1 MKLYLYSILW
11 TYDKSSRSLNRSSSK
26 ILSGLKSIILLA
38 LFTTSSAAIA
48 QTLVGQNK
56 NVYKPSGYI
65 PLDKDKTWQKDLNGE
80 WKFMLNGP
88 EDEFFNPQFD
98 VSGWSDI
105 KVPGNWELQ
114 GFEEPIYKEPREGV
128 GLYRRE
134 FTIPDEWNSRKI
146 FIRFEGVLYGFEFW
160 INGKHAGGFE
170 SPFNRSEYD
179 ITNLVNQSG
188 TNVLA
193 VRVYR
198 RYKGWQFDTHDAWA
212 LSGIYR
218 DVLLFSV
225 KEKHLKDLTITT
237 NLNPDLS
244 DAEVQ
249 CKVKIDC
256 PESAWA
262 NLKITGSL
270 SDPEGRLIKKFESPV
285 ESRRDTQSGASISLN
300 VQNPLLWNAETPN
313 LYSLKLSLVEGSD
326 TLHTVIRRTG
336 IRQLSIDG
344 DVLKL
349 NNVSIKLRG
358 VNHHD
363 IHPDAGR
370 ALREEQYREDIELMK
385 RANINAVRTSHYPPH
400 PVFLDLCDEYGI
412 YVICEVPFGFGDKNL
427 YDPSYADILMR
438 RADATIARDKNHP
451 SVLTWSVG
459 NENPITP
466 IVVQTADRVKQLD
479 PSRYRLL
486 PGAQINEKKSPMKG
500 ENLTEFAEKTKFI
513 LHLPES
519 VEILAP
525 HYPYVR
531 EVPGRDRVVNLID
544 LATDKS
550 ITRPVICTEYNHSLG
565 SAFEGLAE
573 RWNVIEKYERLA
585 GAFIWLWA
593 DQGLKRKI
601 GRRKILT
608 DPLDRLTAD
617 ENGSDICA
625 DVWLDSATVL
635 DSHGGFGTD
644 GIVFADRF
652 PQVDYWIARKVYSPV
667 IIPENEFT
675 VHSGI
680 QSVDLEIINRYDF
693 TNLDKLDCA
702 WELLSNGNKIQ
713 SGKLIISAPPHG
725 KGKII
730 FDINLNDELI
740 NSENIIRITFTDF
753 NGRNI
758 YERSVRL
765 IPESGETDFRKIVT
779 AGMTPVKLKSL
790 YDGNIISEYQLGNF
804 VLKVHGAKGRI
815 ELLKK
820 GSEKTLLEGPFVRV
834 SRTPEMSE
842 LRNYPRYNIKFW
854 ETALLSD
861 AIVKE
866 CKLSEESEGSVVI
879 SMKLDFKSLDKDR
892 NNQSILVDMIL
903 VVSPSG
909 FIDLDYTLS
918 PLNANGNFLNLG
930 LAFRLMKEMDEM
942 TWIGDGPYNSYPGQ
956 TDAAEYGIWNIKPK
970 SVTDPRS
977 RYYDGN
983 RTNVGLAYITGDAG
997 SEICFL
1003 NNGYT
1008 ASLEE
1013 SNGGEIFLQ
1022 ILLSSGKGKKTGG
1035 MLTLLPVEAD
1045 KIQTVKGGLTI
1056 IPVEADRRPEFIEK
1070 LSVFDWK

>member
-1 MKLYLYSILW
+1 LNAIL
-11 TYDKSSRSLNRSSSK
+11 
-26 ILSGLKSIILLA
+26 LLA
-38 LFTTSSAAIA
+38 LFTVSSCVIA
-48 QTLVGQNK
+48 QTLVEPSK
-56 NVYKPSGYI
+56 DTYKPSHYI
-65 PLDKDKTWQKDLNGE
+65 PLDKDKSWQKNLNGE

-114 GFEEPIYKEPREGV
+114 GFEEPIYKEPHEGV

-134 FTIPDEWNSRKI
+134 FTIPDEWSSRKI
-146 FIRFEGVLYGFEFW
+146 FIRFEGVLYGLEFW
-160 INGKHAGGFE
+160 INGKRAGRFE
-170 SPFNRSEYD
+170 SPFNRSEFD
-179 ITNLVNQSG
+179 VTDLIKRSAR
-188 TNVLA
+188 NVLA
-193 VRVYR
+193 VKVYR

-225 KEKHLKDLTITT
+225 KEKHLEDLTIIT
-237 NLNPDLS
+237 NVNPDLS

-256 PESAWA
+256 PESASSS
-262 NLKITGSL
+262 LKVVGCL
-270 SDPEGRLIKKFESPV
+270 YDPEGRLIKKFESPV

-326 TLHTVIRRTG
+326 TFHTVIRRTG

-349 NNVSIKLRG
+349 NYASIKLRG

-385 RANINAVRTSHYPPH
+385 GANINAVRTSHYPPH
-400 PVFLDLCDEYGI
+400 PLFLDLCDEYGI

-427 YDPSYADILMR
+427 YDPSYADILLQ

-451 SVLTWSVG
+451 SVLIWSVG

-500 ENLTEFAEKTKFI
+500 ENLTEFAAKTKFI

-525 HYPYVR
+525 HYPYIR
-531 EVPGRDRVVNLID
+531 AVPGRDRVVNLID
-544 LATDKS
+544 LATDTS

-573 RWNVIEKYERLA
+573 RWSVIEKYDRLA

-593 DQGLKRKI
+593 DQGIKRKI
-601 GRRKILT
+601 SGRKILT
-608 DPLDRLTAD
+608 DPLDRLNAD

-625 DVWLDSATVL
+625 DVWLDSVIVL

-652 PQVDYWIARKVYSPV
+652 PQVDYWITRKVYSPV
-667 IIPENEFT
+667 IIPENKFT

-693 TNLDKLDCA
+693 TNLDELSGV

-713 SGKLIISAPPHG
+713 SGKLIISAPPHA
-725 KGKII
+725 KGKIK
-730 FDINLNDELI
+730 FDINLNNELFS
-740 NSENIIRITFTDF
+740 SENIIRFTFTDF

-758 YERSVRL
+758 YERLIRL

-779 AGMTPVKLKSL
+779 AGMKPVWLKSL
-790 YDGNIISEYQLGNF
+790 YDGKKISGYQFGNF
-804 VLKVHGAKGRI
+804 VLKVDGEKGRI
-815 ELLKK
+815 ELLKN
-820 GSEKTLLEGPFVRV
+820 GSEKALLEGPFVRV
-834 SRTPEMSE
+834 GRTPEMAE
-842 LRNYPRYNIKFW
+842 LRNYPRYNISFW
-854 ETALLSD
+854 DTPLLTKAEVIKVSLTSPTSD
-861 AIVKE
+861 GADI
-866 CKLSEESEGSVVI
+866 KLILSFQSPDDSRKNQFILAELNFHVSSVGV
-879 SMKLDFKSLDKDR
+879 
-892 NNQSILVDMIL
+892 
-903 VVSPSG
+903 
-909 FIDLDYTLS
+909 IDLDYSLS
-918 PLNANGNFLNLG
+918 PQNANGNFLNLG
-930 LAFRLMKEMDEM
+930 LAFRLKKEIDEM
-942 TWIGDGPYNSYPGQ
+942 TWVGDGPYNSYPGQ
-956 TDAAEYGIWNIKPK
+956 TDAAEYGIWNVKSKP
-970 SVTDPRS
+970 VTDPRS
-977 RYYDGN
+977 RYYGGE
-983 RTNVGLAYITGDAG
+983 RINVVLADIKGDAG

-1003 NNGYT
+1003 NYGYT

-1013 SNGGEIFLQ
+1013 SNGGQIFSQ
-1022 ILLSSGKGKKTGG
+1022 ILLSSGKGNKTGG

-1045 KIQTVKGGLTI
+1045 KIQKVKGRLTI
-1056 IPVEADRRPEFIEK
+1056 IPVEAGRRSEFLGK